1 MTSIHDDIEWDLGR
15 SNYTP
20 KEYVR
25 PWDRDAWG
33 GSDVAVTPPRE
44 GAWKPNKP
52 GFQQGQRDYQY
63 MATEKEQR
71 RERAREL
78 ADQARKEGVDWRER
92 RLPRKEEE
100 ATIQPVY
107 RDWREVEMP
116 RGGPAEVIIQPVP
129 TRGSM
134 PHHRRQRNTRPSL
147 RDQLIGDMRNNWR

>member
-15 SNYTP
+15 SAYVP
-20 KEYVR
+20 QEYVR
-25 PWDRDAWG
+25 PWDREGWG
-33 GSDVAVTPPRE
+33 GSDVVVTPPRE

-78 ADQARKEGVDWRER
+78 ADQARKEGIDWRER
-92 RLPRKEEE
+92 QLPRE
-100 ATIQPVY
+100 AIVNRDSAPPEKVY
-107 RDWREVEMP
+107 PDWRE
-116 RGGPAEVIIQPVP
+116 EVVIQPVP
-129 TRGSM
+129 TSSPRGSM
-134 PHHRRQRNTRPSL
+134 PYHRRQRNTRPSL